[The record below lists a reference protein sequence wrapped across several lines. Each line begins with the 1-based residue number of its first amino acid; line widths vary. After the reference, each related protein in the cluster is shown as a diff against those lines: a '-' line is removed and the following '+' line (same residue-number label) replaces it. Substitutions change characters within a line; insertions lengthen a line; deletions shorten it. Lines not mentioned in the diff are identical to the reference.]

1 MAFLVVWVLFAAG
14 VGWALAT
21 MESKV
26 NATPKRTRSAIL
38 WSVLTGPIGWIVIV
52 ARSNLKF
59 AANFT
64 ESRRLHDEVAR
75 RMLRDDDAK
84 RQLEIDRDDDVQ
96 PHDEVQPH
104 SPAARS

>member
-1 MAFLVVWVLFAAG
+1 MTFLVLWVLFAAA
-14 VGWALAT
+14 VGWTLAT
-21 MESKV
+21 LESKV

-38 WSVLTGPIGWIVIV
+38 WSRLTGPIGWIVIV

-64 ESRRLHDEVAR
+64 ESRRLQDEVAR

-84 RQLEIDRDDDVQ
+84 RQLQIDRDD
-96 PHDEVQPH
+96 EAQPH
-104 SPAARS
+104 STAAPS